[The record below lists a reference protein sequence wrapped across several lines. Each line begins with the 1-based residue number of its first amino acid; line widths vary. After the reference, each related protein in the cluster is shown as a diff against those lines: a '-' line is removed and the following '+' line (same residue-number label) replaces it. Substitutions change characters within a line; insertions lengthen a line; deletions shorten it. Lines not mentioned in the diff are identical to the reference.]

1 MAFETSSSSTKITWG
16 SGAELVS
23 LLARVEDL
31 GAAEVLLTPTNASP
45 DEVSRVADLIG

>member
-1 MAFETSSSSTKITWG
+1 MTSILFILAIVAGFAG

-31 GAAEVLLTPTNASP
+31 GAEKH
-45 DEVSRVADLIG
+45 E